1 MVIELPGYVSG
12 KLSAAEAAPV
22 RAHLE
27 LCTGCRAEVKQLQRL
42 DQLLSEALPSIKP
55 SPTFASTFANRL
67 AAETIAQEEAVGQ
80 GWLGWLL
87 QPWLIPV
94 AAAAL
99 LAVVMFTPWF
109 SEQTGGPLPLPK
121 LPGMPSG
128 GIASSKKPA
137 ADAKVAA
144 APPSEKS
151 AVVASNP
158 PSEVLQRPE
167 MFVDYSVIRDLDILE
182 SGKGDTGSQAG

>member
-1 MVIELPGYVSG
+1 M
-12 KLSAAEAAPV
+12 

-42 DQLLSEALPSIKP
+42 DQLLSEVLPSIKP

-67 AAETIAQEEAVGQ
+67 AAETIARDEAAGQ

-87 QPWLIPV
+87 QPWLIPI

-137 ADAKVAA
+137 ADPKVGNPASPVPGHPLGGVFARFTDAVRRAA
-144 APPSEKS
+144 NEAIQP
-151 AVVASNP
+151 A
-158 PSEVLQRPE
+158 QH
-167 MFVDYSVIRDLDILE
+167 
-182 SGKGDTGSQAG
+182 T